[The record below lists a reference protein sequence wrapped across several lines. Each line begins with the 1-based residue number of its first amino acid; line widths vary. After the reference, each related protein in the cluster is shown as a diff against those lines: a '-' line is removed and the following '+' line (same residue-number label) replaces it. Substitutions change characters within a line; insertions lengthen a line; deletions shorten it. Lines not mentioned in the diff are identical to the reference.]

1 MHHHHEVVLVGAS
14 VGLPP
19 SLQRQLQ
26 LTGARQAECLTD
38 DQSATHVGLLHGQDT
53 EDGNLSEVLCGERKI
68 IENVGHNGLSSFP

>member
-19 SLQRQLQ
+19 TKAVRQLQ

-53 EDGNLSEVLCGERKI
+53 EDGNLSEVW
-68 IENVGHNGLSSFP
+68 